1 MDTARKLLLRV
12 VLPLFGLALLFLGVA
27 LWPPV
32 GKALGG
38 ADVRGLFVPW
48 LELTRTAVWQ
58 GHLPFWHAAQFA
70 GYPFLS
76 NPQVALFYPPTWLAI
91 LLPVRVGLSWH
102 VVFHVVAAGVGMW
115 LFVHQQ
121 TGSRW
126 GAWLA
131 ALTFAF
137 SGFTAVRI
145 FAGHVGLL
153 ATFAWL
159 PWLLWAFA
167 WSVRQRRA
175 WTAVLAGVP
184 FGLAVLAGHT
194 TSLLYVGLVWV
205 AWAVYLGMG
214 DRRPETADSEK
225 LNRQSPVSSLL
236 VARQF
241 LIAAL
246 VGLLLSGVQLLPLAQ
261 FALES
266 SRAGGAD
273 FDFASAYSFPP
284 AHLVTLLVPEFFGEP
299 THAGYWSVPNFEELT
314 YYAGALSLLALLLAV
329 RRPSRRSLFYLAL
342 MALGLL
348 LAFGSYGFLYRLAY
362 NWLPPFRLA
371 RAPGRAAV
379 VYLFA
384 AAALLGEVAGSHRPW
399 EREKL
404 DRLMRWVLASTAVLG
419 LAVISAT
426 GAVFIVVHPT
436 DTSGRLWHQV
446 GGWATAVLLLLVGG
460 VLLWRF
466 VALPETAVR
475 QRRFWGM
482 ALMALVLADL
492 WSFGYKF
499 IRLEDTAP
507 DRTWYEAQEVIGT
520 PTERLL
526 PWGMSIF
533 EQNGAWQVGFHSV
546 LGYNALEIGANQAF
560 TGSIPDPRSTA
571 YDILNTRYVVAQ
583 LPLDQFMDSERPLTF
598 IGHVGDA
605 WVYERARVLPL
616 ARLVNRVEVIADD
629 SAAIARIHQPD
640 FDPVTTAILAAPPP
654 CEVADGAVGTAVITA
669 QRDGYWQINTDSPAA
684 ALLILSETAY
694 PGWRV
699 LVDGRP
705 AQSLTAYTAI
715 RAVCVPA
722 GAHTVEWT
730 FVPTVYMWGG
740 LLTLVGLGLVGT
752 AVWQIRRRS
761 AQDAASQIS

>member
-1 MDTARKLLLRV
+1 MKTMRAWLLAV
-12 VLPLFGLALLFLGVA
+12 ALPLFLLALLFLGVA
-27 LWPPV
+27 LWPPP
-32 GKALGG
+32 GMALGG

-76 NPQVALFYPPTWLAI
+76 NPQVALFYPPTWLA
-91 LLPVRVGLSWH
+91 LTLPVRVGLSWH
-102 VVFHVVAAGVGMW
+102 VLFHVVMAGLGMW
-115 LFVHQQ
+115 LFVRQQ

-159 PWLLWAFA
+159 PWLLWAFT
-167 WSVRQRRA
+167 WSVDRRSG

-194 TSLLYVGLVWV
+194 TSLLYVGLVWA
-205 AWAVYLGMG
+205 AWAVYLGIG
-214 DRRPETADSEK
+214 DWRVETGDGEKPE
-225 LNRQSPVSSLL
+225 RQSPASSLM

-246 VGLLLSGVQLLPLAQ
+246 VGLLLSAVQLVPLAQ

-273 FDFASAYSFPP
+273 FDFASAYSLPP

-299 THAGYWSVPNFEELT
+299 TRAGYWSVPNFEELT
-314 YYAGALSLLALLLAV
+314 YYAGVLSVLAV
-329 RRPSRRSLFYLAL
+329 VVAARRPSRRTVFYLAL

-348 LAFGSYGFLYRLAY
+348 LAFGSYGFLYRIFY
-362 NWLPPFRLA
+362 NLLPPFRLA

-379 VYLFA
+379 IYLFA

-404 DRLMRWVLASTAVLG
+404 DRLMRWLLASTAVLG
-419 LAVISAT
+419 LAIIAAT

-446 GGWATAVLLLLVGG
+446 GGWATAVLLLLAGG

-466 VALPETAVR
+466 LALPETAVR
-475 QRRFWGM
+475 QRR
-482 ALMALVLADL
+482 ALGLALAALVLVDL
-492 WSFGYKF
+492 WTFGYKF
-499 IRLEDTAP
+499 IRLEATTP
-507 DRTWYEAQEVIGT
+507 DRTWYETQEVIGT
-520 PTERLL
+520 PAERLL

-533 EQNGAWQVGFHSV
+533 EQNGAWQVGFRSV

-583 LPLDQFMDSERPLTF
+583 LPLDQFTDGERPLTF
-598 IGHVGDA
+598 VGHVGDA

-616 ARLVNRVEVIADD
+616 ARLVTRAEVISDEGQ
-629 SAAIARIHQPD
+629 AIARVHEPD
-640 FDPVTTAILAAPPP
+640 FDPATTAIVDAPPP
-654 CEVADGAVGTAVITA
+654 CELAGGAPGTAVVTG
-669 QRDGYWQINTDSPAA
+669 QRDGYWQIQTDSPGA
-684 ALLILSETAY
+684 ALLVLSETAY

-699 LVDGRP
+699 TVDGRP
-705 AQSLTAYTAI
+705 AEWMTAYTAV
-715 RAVCVPA
+715 RAVCVPG
-722 GAHTVEWT
+722 GAHTVVWT
-730 FVPTVYMWGG
+730 FAPTVYAWGG
-740 LLTLVGLGLVGT
+740 LLTLAGLGLVGT
-752 AVWQIRRRS
+752 AVWQIRRRP
-761 AQDAASQIS
+761 AKAARYG

>member
-1 MDTARKLLLRV
+1 MPPRKTLVQVGLVLLL
-12 VLPLFGLALLFLGVA
+12 LTLLFLGLA
-27 LWPPV
+27 LWPPP

-38 ADVRGLFVPW
+38 ADVRGLFYPW
-48 LELTRTAVWQ
+48 LDLTRTAVWQ

-91 LLPVRVGLSWH
+91 LLPVRIGISWYVVLHVLVTGL
-102 VVFHVVAAGVGMW
+102 GMW

-131 ALTFAF
+131 ALTWAF

-145 FAGHVGLL
+145 FAGHMGLL

-159 PWLLWAFA
+159 PWLLWAFT
-167 WSVRQRRA
+167 WCVVRPSV
-175 WTAVLAGVP
+175 WTAVLAGIP
-184 FGLAVLAGHT
+184 FGLAILAGHT
-194 TSLLYVGLVWV
+194 TSLLYVGLVWA
-205 AWAVYLGMG
+205 AWALYLGMEDWRLETG
-214 DRRPETADSEK
+214 DSASPSP
-225 LNRQSPVSSLL
+225 QSPVSSFM

-246 VGLLLSGVQLLPLAQ
+246 VGLLLSGIQFLPLAQ

-266 SRAGGAD
+266 SRSGSAG

-314 YYAGALSLLALLLAV
+314 YYAGVLALLAVILAA
-329 RRPSRRSLFYLAL
+329 RRPSRRALFYLAM
-342 MALGLL
+342 MAFGLL
-348 LAFGSYGFLYRLAY
+348 LAFGSYAFLYRLFY
-362 NWLPPFRLA
+362 NLLPPFRLA

-379 VYLFA
+379 IYLFA
-384 AAALLGEVAGSHRPW
+384 AAALLGEVAGSRRAW
-399 EREKL
+399 ERPAL
-404 DRLMRWVLASTAVLG
+404 DRLLRWVLASTAVLG
-419 LAVISAT
+419 LAVIAAT

-466 VALPETAVR
+466 LAWPQTAVR
-475 QRRFWGM
+475 QRRVLGL
-482 ALMALVLADL
+482 ALAALVLVDL
-492 WSFGYKF
+492 WTFGYKF
-499 IRLEDTAP
+499 IRLEEMAP
-507 DRTWYEAQEVIGT
+507 DRTWYETQEVIGT

-533 EQNGAWQVGFHSV
+533 EQNGAWQVGFNSV

-560 TGSIPDPRSTA
+560 IGSIPDPRSTA

-583 LPLDQFMDSERPLTF
+583 LPLDQFTEGERPLTF
-598 IGHVGDA
+598 VGHVGDA

-616 ARLVNRVEVIADD
+616 ARLVSRVEVIEDEK
-629 SAAIARIHQPD
+629 AAIARIHEPD
-640 FDPVTTAILAAPPP
+640 FDPAATAILAAPPP
-654 CEVADGAVGTAVITA
+654 CELADGAAGTAVISE
-669 QRDGYWQINTDSPAA
+669 QRDGYWRIDTDS
-684 ALLILSETAY
+684 
-694 PGWRV
+694 
-699 LVDGRP
+699 
-705 AQSLTAYTAI
+705 
-715 RAVCVPA
+715 A
-722 GAHTVEWT
+722 GA
-730 FVPTVYMWGG
+730 
-740 LLTLVGLGLVGT
+740 
-752 AVWQIRRRS
+752 A
-761 AQDAASQIS
+761 